1 MSDSNPLVEV
11 MKLFRLWNGLIAVL
25 GLILGA
31 AVSTGITGLSNWTWE
46 LILGA
51 FVVLLFVG
59 AGNSLNDYFDIET
72 DRIAHPDRPLPRG
85 TLPRRFALLSSATM
99 FAGCVVLASFIN
111 WLSLTIVILAIIAMI
126 VYELRMKSL
135 GLTGNVLI
143 ALLVAGLFEFSGSV
157 VELPEKTLVLAAL
170 SGLATLGREI
180 VKDIED
186 LKGDVARTTLPKRI
200 GARNAGYVALIPTFI
215 AVALSPVPYIQEQL
229 TALYLLVVIIA
240 DALFVYG
247 ALSQFKNPSKGQKIY
262 KVAMVVA
269 LIAFAVGVR
278 T

>member
-1 MSDSNPLVEV
+1 MSDSNPLVEL
-11 MKLFRLWNGLIAVL
+11 MKLLRLWNGLIAVL
-25 GLILGA
+25 GLVLGA
-31 AVSTGITGLSNWTWE
+31 AISTGITDLADWAEE

-51 FVVLLFVG
+51 FVVLFFVG

-72 DRIAHPDRPLPRG
+72 DRIAHPNRPLPRG
-85 TLPRRFALLSSATM
+85 TLPRRLALCSSIAM
-99 FAGCVVLASFIN
+99 FAGCVILALFIN
-111 WLSLTIVILAIIAMI
+111 WLSLMIVIIAILIMM

-143 ALLVAGLFEFSGSV
+143 ALLVAALFEFSGSV
-157 VELPEKTLVLAAL
+157 VELPEKTLVLAGL

-180 VKDIED
+180 IKDIED
-186 LKGDVARTTLPKRI
+186 LKGDVARKTLPKRI
-200 GARNAGYVALIPTFI
+200 GARNAGYVAIVPTLI

-229 TALYLLVVIIA
+229 TILYLLTVILA

-247 ALSQFKNPSKGQKIY
+247 AIAQFKDPGRGQKIY

-269 LIAFAVGVR
+269 LISFAVGVR

>member
-157 VELPEKTLVLAAL
+157 VELPEKTLVLA
-170 SGLATLGREI
+170 
-180 VKDIED
+180 
-186 LKGDVARTTLPKRI
+186 
-200 GARNAGYVALIPTFI
+200 
-215 AVALSPVPYIQEQL
+215 
-229 TALYLLVVIIA
+229 
-240 DALFVYG
+240 
-247 ALSQFKNPSKGQKIY
+247 
-262 KVAMVVA
+262 
-269 LIAFAVGVR
+269 
-278 T
+278 